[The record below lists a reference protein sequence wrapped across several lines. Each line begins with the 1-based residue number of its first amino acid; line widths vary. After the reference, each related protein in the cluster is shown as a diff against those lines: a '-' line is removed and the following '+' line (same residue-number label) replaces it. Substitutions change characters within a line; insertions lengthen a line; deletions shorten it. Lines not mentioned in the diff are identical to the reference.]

1 MNAFSKL
8 LLFFICALS
17 FSLSAQQPDRKE
29 ELRSRQVQLQDEIEV
44 ANRILSE
51 ARENR
56 QSSLIALQTLNQK
69 INFREELIRTI
80 DREIELIESEI
91 EEQETAVEELEAEID
106 TLKTEYANMIRQAY
120 ASRSQSSRLLF
131 VLSSDD
137 FAQAIRRVQYLRQYS
152 DFRLQQV
159 AEIEARQSELEHQI
173 AMLNRQYEEKE
184 NLRNAKA
191 AERGSL
197 LAERTDQQSTISELQ
212 QTEGS
217 LREQIAQKQAEA
229 DRLENEIQR
238 IIAAE
243 IARERERATR
253 RALEQRAADAGLVSG
268 TDFNNRTTNARLEE
282 LIREARE
289 ARNAPVEETP
299 AASESFAL
307 TPEAA
312 RLGRNFA
319 ANKGSLPWPVE
330 RGIVV
335 SRFGRQP
342 HPLDNTLV
350 RNNPHIE
357 IATQAGSE
365 ARAAFEGTVIEII
378 RLPGEP
384 ITLIMQHGNY
394 FTHYGNLSEVY
405 VKKGD
410 QLQTRQAIGK
420 IFTNPE
426 ENQTVVQF
434 GLWKDGELEDPYP
447 WLAR

>member
-1 MNAFSKL
+1 MNASNKL
-8 LLFFICALS
+8 ILLFFFFLS
-17 FSLSAQQPDRKE
+17 FALTAQQDRKE

-44 ANRILSE
+44 ANKILAE
-51 ARENR
+51 ARENK
-56 QSSLIALQTLNQK
+56 QSSIIALQTLNQK

-80 DREIELIESEI
+80 DREIELLETEI
-91 EEQETAVEELEAEID
+91 KEQELAVEELEAEID
-106 TLKTEYANMIRQAY
+106 TLKVEYANMIRQAY

-159 AEIEARQSELEHQI
+159 AEIENRQSELEHEI

-191 AERGSL
+191 EERGSL
-197 LAERTDQQSTISELQ
+197 LAERSDQQSTITALQ

-217 LREQIAQKQAEA
+217 LRDQIAQKQAEA

-243 IARERERATR
+243 IARERERAAR
-253 RALEQRAADAGLVSG
+253 RALEERAIAAGLVRG
-268 TDFNNRTTNARLEE
+268 TDFTNRTTNAQLEAK
-282 LIREARE
+282 ISEAR
-289 ARNAPVEETP
+289 AAANAPAETETTS
-299 AASESFAL
+299 SESYAL

-357 IATQAGSE
+357 IATQAGAE
-365 ARAAFEGTVIEII
+365 ARAAFDGNVIEII

-384 ITLIMQHGNY
+384 ITLIMQHGNF
-394 FTHYGNLSEVY
+394 FTHYGNLSEVF

-410 QLQTRQAIGK
+410 QVTTRQAIGK
-420 IFTNPE
+420 IFTDPE
-426 ENQTVVQF
+426 DNQTVVQF